1 MTRRLPLVALALLA
15 LAAPAGARAAAW
27 TRPAGFD
34 TGLNPRSGGEPV
46 PRAGVAA
53 DGTSAVAW
61 MTQPRGL
68 VVSTGDARGRFTT
81 PEVIVGSRAADW
93 SVAAAP
99 GGAALVAWEDRA
111 GAIRAAVRSRAGRP
125 FVVRRVAA
133 ATGSPINGLQV
144 AADPRGGWVVAE
156 RQYPRRGS
164 ALPYSVRALSLDA
177 DGRALGAPQD
187 LGLGYFGIDARPTAA
202 LAVDGAG
209 RAVLAFR
216 RESGSPNE
224 IARAVVVSTRRHGG
238 RFTTPVEIPAGGLL
252 ADPRVAVG
260 AGGRAIVAVARSERC
275 GDAGCFGA
283 PALSALAPDGTLG
296 ALTGPTLAHP
306 GRAFAPTGAYA
317 GTRAVVVFEL
327 KDAPAAFSPEA
338 PVRAVAFGAGGQPG
352 AVQTLSRAPATE
364 PVALGLAGG
373 RALAVWAGH
382 RGWGAALA
390 GPDGSFRTTPAPVG
404 PPPEPFHFNS
414 TNRDIRAAGHW
425 AIVAWS
431 RAGRV
436 RISVGRF

>member
-1 MTRRLPLVALALLA
+1 
-15 LAAPAGARAAAW
+15 
-27 TRPAGFD
+27 
-34 TGLNPRSGGEPV
+34 
-46 PRAGVAA
+46 
-53 DGTSAVAW
+53 GTSAVAW
-61 MTQPRGL
+61 MAQPRGL

-81 PEVIVGSRAADW
+81 PEVIVGSRATDW

-156 RQYPRRGS
+156 RRYPRRGS

-177 DGRALGAPQD
+177 DGRALGAP
-187 LGLGYFGIDARPTAA
+187 P
-202 LAVDGAG
+202 
-209 RAVLAFR
+209 
-216 RESGSPNE
+216 
-224 IARAVVVSTRRHGG
+224 
-238 RFTTPVEIPAGGLL
+238 
-252 ADPRVAVG
+252 
-260 AGGRAIVAVARSERC
+260 
-275 GDAGCFGA
+275 
-283 PALSALAPDGTLG
+283 
-296 ALTGPTLAHP
+296 GPTLAHP

-373 RALAVWAGH
+373 RALA
-382 RGWGAALA
+382 
-390 GPDGSFRTTPAPVG
+390 
-404 PPPEPFHFNS
+404 
-414 TNRDIRAAGHW
+414 
-425 AIVAWS
+425 
-431 RAGRV
+431 
-436 RISVGRF
+436 